1 MLPRRLFLEDL
12 LVRRMIQSPKSYT
25 FKVTLP
31 EVIFKFLEKRTASS
45 SRGYLLEATLLKNY
59 FQVPVKRVT
68 WSQRVYL
75 LKDVVRKIIP
85 KKTSS
90 SGRRLNRLKV
100 ISPKQHR
107 KVHFMKIFS
116 PSLEDHL
123 VIRWR
128 LLTKQTLGD
137 QQ

>member
-12 LVRRMIQSPKSYT
+12 LVRRMIQSPKGYT

-59 FQVPVKRVT
+59 FQVPIKRVT

-75 LKDVVRKIIP
+75 LKDVQKIIP
-85 KKTSS
+85 KKSSS

-100 ISPKQHR
+100 ISPK
-107 KVHFMKIFS
+107 
-116 PSLEDHL
+116 
-123 VIRWR
+123 
-128 LLTKQTLGD
+128 
-137 QQ
+137 